1 MFKILVAER
10 FVCLK
15 RYMVIYIEDIKI
27 ENIDI
32 SNDKQCK
39 KHCRLKFKVYKVRLI
54 FLIKN
59 IFYF

>member
-1 MFKILVAER
+1 MVAER
-10 FVCLK
+10 SVYLK
-15 RYMVIYIEDIKI
+15 RYMVTYIEDIRI

-54 FLIKN
+54 CLITD
-59 IFYF
+59 IYY